1 MIYCNGKEVGSEVS
15 NLKHIYVQRS
25 CMLKSIGKSI
35 DLSFWMLKKT
45 MITDSCRRVIVGSLS
60 KHCNNVFLVVFAL
73 MPLFSYSGQ

>member
-45 MITDSCRRVIVGSLS
+45 MITDSCRRVIVGS
-60 KHCNNVFLVVFAL
+60 CPNTVTMVFLVVFRLNA
-73 MPLFSYSGQ
+73 FV